1 MSDVE
6 IIELLVPDTC
16 FNQRV
21 DRVLAELCPDY
32 SRSQLQ
38 KWLKA
43 GDINIDGRVM
53 VAKEKI
59 KGGETIHIQAKPIV
73 RSDFEPEDIPLDI
86 RYEDDH
92 LMIINKPSGLVVHPA
107 AGNWSGTLM
116 NALLAHNDHQNE
128 LPRAGIVHRL
138 DKDTSGLL
146 VIAKTEKFRSFFVD
160 KLQTREVYKQ
170 YEALVVGQV
179 IGSFSIDLAIERDPR
194 NRIKM
199 RTTDFGR
206 DALSHVSLVKFYNG
220 YSHVA
225 VEIETGRTH
234 QIRVHLSHHKLPI
247 IGDRLYNP
255 RNLIARDTSKE
266 VMPLIQQ
273 FPRQALHASK
283 IGFASIDSGDQI
295 EFQCSPPEDIRSLIS
310 SLATL

>member
-1 MSDVE
+1 M
-6 IIELLVPDTC
+6 
-16 FNQRV
+16 
-21 DRVLAELCPDY
+21 
-32 SRSQLQ
+32 
-38 KWLKA
+38 
-43 GDINIDGRVM
+43 
-53 VAKEKI
+53 
-59 KGGETIHIQAKPIV
+59 
-73 RSDFEPEDIPLDI
+73 
-86 RYEDDH
+86 
-92 LMIINKPSGLVVHPA
+92 
-107 AGNWSGTLM
+107 
-116 NALLAHNDHQNE
+116 
-128 LPRAGIVHRL
+128 
-138 DKDTSGLL
+138 
-146 VIAKTEKFRSFFVD
+146 
-160 KLQTREVYKQ
+160 
-170 YEALVVGQV
+170 

>member
-1 MSDVE
+1 MTKLIQ
-6 IIELLVPDTC
+6 IINIDFHNSRLDQAATTL
-16 FNQRV
+16 F
-21 DRVLAELCPDY
+21 ADY
-32 SRSQLQ
+32 SRSQIQRWIESGNLLVNGEILRA
-38 KWLKA
+38 KDKIHD
-43 GDINIDGRVM
+43 GDELALEPTLENRVSWE
-53 VAKEKI
+53 A
-59 KGGETIHIQAKPIV
+59 
-73 RSDFEPEDIPLDI
+73 EDITLNVHHEEQDF
-86 RYEDDH
+86 
-92 LMIINKPSGLVVHPA
+92 LVINKPPGLVMHPG
-107 AGNWSGTLM
+107 AGCNNGTLA
-116 NALLAHNDHQNE
+116 NALAFHYPELIK
-128 LPRAGIVHRL
+128 LPRCGIVHRL

-146 VIAKTEKFRSFFVD
+146 AIAKTEKFRSFFVD

>member
-1 MSDVE
+1 MTKLIQ
-6 IIELLVPDTC
+6 IISIDFHNSRLDQAATTL
-16 FNQRV
+16 F
-21 DRVLAELCPDY
+21 ADY
-32 SRSQLQ
+32 SRSQIQRWIESGNLLVNGEILRA
-38 KWLKA
+38 KDKIHD
-43 GDINIDGRVM
+43 GDELALEPTLENRVSWE
-53 VAKEKI
+53 A
-59 KGGETIHIQAKPIV
+59 
-73 RSDFEPEDIPLDI
+73 EDITLNVHHEEQDF
-86 RYEDDH
+86 
-92 LMIINKPSGLVVHPA
+92 LVINKPPGLVMHPG
-107 AGNWSGTLM
+107 AGCNNGTLA
-116 NALLAHNDHQNE
+116 NALAFHYPELIK
-128 LPRAGIVHRL
+128 LPRCGIVHRL

-283 IGFASIDSGDQI
+283 IGFASIDSGDQV